1 MEPGVLHVQQR
12 TLRTIR
18 LSQQTLPQ
26 YAEKGSRCRCGL
38 FANTVSHESIGEQ
51 AAQQT
56 FSRAV
61 PRPHRRGR
69 TFLAQAAVIDVADD
83 LGHGPVVLLAP
94 GQGGELLGEGLPTA
108 FQPLAEEG
116 LHEQQ
121 RDSPASAASSRN
133 GPSSSLGT

>member
-1 MEPGVLHVQQR
+1 M
-12 TLRTIR
+12 
-18 LSQQTLPQ
+18 SQS
-26 YAEKGSRCRCGL
+26 ASRPPNKHSQEL
-38 FANTVSHESIGEQ
+38 Y
-51 AAQQT
+51 
-56 FSRAV
+56 
-61 PRPHRRGR
+61 RGP
-69 TFLAQAAVIDVADD
+69 TGVIDVADD

-116 LHEQQ
+116 LHEQR